1 MTQIKTANSTVR
13 TSQAKYQQEKAKKY
27 TKLSWQHNFVTLQA
41 QLRVQELES
50 ILTIPEKGPNKGV
63 ITLDHLK
70 RVQRAVED
78 YESWCKFQGV
88 RDPLK
93 GIIHN

>member
-1 MTQIKTANSTVR
+1 MRIANSTVR

-27 TKLSWQHNFVTLQA
+27 TKLSWQHNFATLQA
-41 QLRVQELES
+41 QLRVQELEL

-70 RVQRAVED
+70 RAQRVVEN

-88 RDPLK
+88 KDSLK